1 MALPLG
7 TLPCLMTHRVLTN
20 AKTPCSRNSY
30 LTRKGIFVLLDLTIM
45 RHRDCFGRHW
55 LQAVLRRFL
64 VSFHPYPRRSKKWQ
78 LGLASALSVSF
89 TTFSQQVGF
98 QHRANWHYR
107 KVHRIRTLRR
117 RLEFELPTSP
127 TADNIA
133 AVSNARS
140 AMGLEMSK
148 EWEDMKLAKEP

>member
-7 TLPCLMTHRVLTN
+7 TLPCLMTHRVLMS

-30 LTRKGIFVLLDLTIM
+30 LTRKGIFVLLDLTIL
-45 RHRDCFGRHW
+45 RHRDCFGRHL
-55 LQAVLRRFL
+55 LQGVLAALLGL
-64 VSFHPYPRRSKKWQ
+64 VPSLSAAIEKWQ
-78 LGLASALSVSF
+78 LGLASALSVLF
-89 TTFSQQVGF
+89 TTFSLQVGF
-98 QHRANWHYR
+98 QQRANWHYR

-117 RLEFELPTSP
+117 RLQFELPTSP
-127 TADNIA
+127 AAADIA

-140 AMGLEMSK
+140 AMDLEMSK